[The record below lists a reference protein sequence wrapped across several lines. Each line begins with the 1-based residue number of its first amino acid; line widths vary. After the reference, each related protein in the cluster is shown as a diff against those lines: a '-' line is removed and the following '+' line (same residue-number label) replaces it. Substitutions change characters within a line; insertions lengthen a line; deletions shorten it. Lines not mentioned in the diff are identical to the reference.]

1 MEGVALNI
9 YMRYPQ
15 APTDYYLIAS
25 EFKINKL
32 LSKQL
37 CFVKP
42 KKDQNFLVQKKRTYS
57 SLFFAK
63 LSGTAHGPI
72 APSEAKCQ

>member
-1 MEGVALNI
+1 MEGVALNV

-42 KKDQNFLVQKKRTYS
+42 KKDQNFLVQKKGHIVHF
-57 SLFFAK
+57 SL
-63 LSGTAHGPI
+63 PD
-72 APSEAKCQ
+72 